1 MTPNRMTPNRPG
13 ILVNGQA
20 AATLPVDDR
29 GFRYGDGVFET
40 ICVRAGAPEF
50 WSHHLRRLRRG
61 AERLKLAWPEE
72 HLLATEARQLLAQSV
87 DGVLR
92 IWLTRGAGGA
102 GYRPAAAMP
111 PTRLLRFDP
120 SPTAPAPEPALPS
133 PDFTTQGVSLRV
145 CQTRLGQNPALAGI
159 KHLNRL
165 EQVLAAAEWD
175 APDIEGLMLD
185 TAGNV
190 IEGTKTNIFF
200 LREGNLITP
209 SLAQAGVAGVV
220 REIVLE
226 EAAHEERPVAV
237 RPIRLAEALG
247 ADECF
252 LTNSLIHLWP
262 VRDLDGKP
270 FAIGPVSLEFSRRI
284 AARALKS
291 RGF

>member
-1 MTPNRMTPNRPG
+1 MTPNRMTPDV
-13 ILVNGQA
+13 LVNGQP
-20 AATLPVDDR
+20 TTSLPIDDR

-40 ICVRAGAPEF
+40 IHVCAGAPEF
-50 WSHHLRRLRRG
+50 WHAHLQRLRLG

-72 HLLATEARQLLAQSV
+72 RRLTAEAQQLLAGSV

-92 IWLTRGAGGA
+92 IWLTRGPGGA
-102 GYRPAAAMP
+102 GYRPVAGQM
-111 PTRLLRFDP
+111 PTRILRFSP
-120 SPTAPAPEPALPS
+120 SPAAPLSDVA
-133 PDFTTQGVSLRV
+133 TRGVSLRV

-165 EQVLAAAEWD
+165 EQVLAANEWD

-185 TAGNV
+185 PSGNL
-190 IEGTKTNIFF
+190 IEGTKTNVFF
-200 LREGNLITP
+200 IREGNLITP
-209 SLAQAGVAGVV
+209 DLTQAGVAGIV
-220 REIVLE
+220 RKIVLE
-226 EAAHEERPVAV
+226 EAAHTDIPVAI
-237 RPIRLAEALG
+237 RPIRLAEALA

-262 VRDLDGKP
+262 VRDLDGKA
-270 FAIGPVSLEFSRRI
+270 FAIGPKSGEFSRRI

>member
-1 MTPNRMTPNRPG
+1 MTPPVAG

-29 GFRYGDGVFET
+29 GFRYGDGIFET

-61 AERLKLAWPEE
+61 TERLNLAWPEE
-72 HLLATEARQLLAQSV
+72 NLLAAEARQLLAQSV

-92 IWLTRGAGGA
+92 IWLTRGPGGE
-102 GYRPAAAMP
+102 GYRPATAMP

-120 SPTAPAPEPALPS
+120 SPAVPAPAIVS
-133 PDFTTQGVSLRV
+133 PDFAAQGVSLRV

-165 EQVLAAAEWD
+165 EQVLATAEWD

-209 SLAQAGVAGVV
+209 DLTQAGVAGVV

-226 EAAHEERPVAV
+226 EAAHAERPVTV

-262 VRDLDGKP
+262 VRDLDGKT

-291 RGF
+291 RSF